1 MMRSIWSFS
10 VLAAAAIAL
19 GAVAP
24 VAAQQR
30 YGVDSEG
37 NRTDWKEENTVLP
50 AFPVQA
56 NLREFPA
63 LSGASTIQYF
73 LDIKSLSLG
82 DDDVVRYTV
91 VIVPRGGAVNVFHE
105 GAYCDTN
112 EFKRYA
118 YGTASGTF
126 QRASSGRWRIA
137 RSSGVMSY
145 QYVLIRRYL
154 CSLYGVPMAPEAV
167 VERLEDPNYDEA
179 SVDGNENNDGK
190 L

>member
-1 MMRSIWSFS
+1 MRSKQSA
-10 VLAAAAIAL
+10 VLLLGISLAIVL
-19 GAVAP
+19 GGERAG
-24 VAAQQR
+24 AQER
-30 YGVDSEG
+30 YSVDSKG
-37 NRTDWKEENTVLP
+37 NRTEWKEDSIVLP
-50 AFPVQA
+50 AFPEQA

-73 LDIKSLSLG
+73 LDTKSLSLG
-82 DDDVVRYTV
+82 KDDVVRYTV

-118 YGTASGTF
+118 YGTSSGTF
-126 QRASSGRWRIA
+126 QKASNSLWRIA
-137 RSSGVMSY
+137 RASGVMSY

-167 VERLEDPNYDEA
+167 VERLEDPNYDESA
-179 SVDGNENNDGK
+179 VDGNENNDSN